1 MADSEFDREDHA
13 LFVELAHSVRLVRDY
28 TAPEYG
34 SWCLEIYEEGKLIV
48 REKVGVNP
56 LAVAGA

>member
-1 MADSEFDREDHA
+1 MFDREDSA

-48 REKVGVNP
+48 REKIGGRA
-56 LAVAGA
+56 LIAE